1 MTLDANIRPI
11 LDQLS
16 GLPAL
21 ETLSVAAAREFVTSM
36 TAAAPPGPEVYGVED
51 RVLDLTEASLRVR
64 IYRATDRPSCI
75 MVYYHGGGWVL
86 GSLDSADA
94 LLRAFAIQTQACIVS
109 VDYRLAPEH
118 PFPAA
123 VVDAHA
129 AFRWAVERAGEL
141 AGAPVPV
148 LVAGDSAGGN
158 LATIVAILS
167 RDAGGAAPAA
177 QLLFYPVTDC
187 NFDTPSYLQNAEG
200 MFLTRNLMRWFWD
213 HYVRDQNERTGF
225 RCSPLRAADL
235 SGLPPALIQTAEYD
249 PLRDEGE
256 AYARRLEAQGTAVT
270 LQRRDGLIH
279 GYISMTGAVPAA
291 AAAVSDAAAW
301 VKGIT
306 TC

>member
-1 MTLDANIRPI
+1 
-11 LDQLS
+11 
-16 GLPAL
+16 
-21 ETLSVAAAREFVTSM
+21 
-36 TAAAPPGPEVYGVED
+36 
-51 RVLDLTEASLRVR
+51 
-64 IYRATDRPSCI
+64 
-75 MVYYHGGGWVL
+75 
-86 GSLDSADA
+86 
-94 LLRAFAIQTQACIVS
+94 
-109 VDYRLAPEH
+109 
-118 PFPAA
+118 
-123 VVDAHA
+123 
-129 AFRWAVERAGEL
+129 
-141 AGAPVPV
+141 
-148 LVAGDSAGGN
+148 
-158 LATIVAILS
+158 VAILS

-213 HYVRDQNERTGF
+213 HYVRDQSERTDF
-225 RCSPLRAADL
+225 RCSPIRAADL
-235 SGLPPALIQTAEYD
+235 SGLPPALIQTAEFD

-279 GYISMTGAVPAA
+279 GYISMTGAVLAA